1 MSARCPICYK
11 EMHIIEDN
19 LYEGMGPQGIPV
31 LRTIYIPKCLSCG
44 YSLDMCTSKESA
56 LLRINRWTSLDFR
69 NIWRV
74 EDELELYPS
83 LSEAIDRA
91 KEILKK
97 KNIMK
102 ILFYKIRAKYRTENV
117 ENDVVEGYEV
127 YFTRV
132 DDEDIV
138 ACFFSSEIYG
148 TEEAYKKASEAKEEL
163 SRWQYERR

>member
-1 MSARCPICYK
+1 MRYTFDLVGDS
-11 EMHIIEDN
+11 
-19 LYEGMGPQGIPV
+19 V
-31 LRTIYIPKCLSCG
+31 LLIG
-44 YSLDMCTSKESA
+44 CTNHHHKITVKKDLKYA
-56 LLRINRWTSLDFR
+56 NKINRWTSLDFR

-91 KEILKK
+91 KEILKEK
-97 KNIMK
+97 IMK
-102 ILFYKIRAKYRTENV
+102 NSFYKIRAKYRTENV

-127 YFTRV
+127 YSTSI
-132 DDEDIV
+132 DDEDTT

-163 SRWQYERR
+163 SSWQYERR

>member
-1 MSARCPICYK
+1 MKYT
-11 EMHIIEDN
+11 MDLVED
-19 LYEGMGPQGIPV
+19 GV
-31 LRTIYIPKCLSCG
+31 LLIG
-44 YSLDMCTSKESA
+44 CTTHHHKVTVKKDLKYA
-56 LLRINRWTSLDFR
+56 NKINRWTSLDFR

-74 EDELELYPS
+74 EDELDLYPS

-97 KNIMK
+97 KNIMENS
-102 ILFYKIRAKYRTENV
+102 FYKIRAKYRTENV

-127 YFTRV
+127 YSTSV

-163 SRWQYERR
+163 SSWQYERR

>member
-1 MSARCPICYK
+1 MQEYYK
-11 EMHIIEDN
+11 QNTLKTLPN
-19 LYEGMGPQGIPV
+19 LYPFV
-31 LRTIYIPKCLSCG
+31 VKYANK
-44 YSLDMCTSKESA
+44 
-56 LLRINRWTSLDFR
+56 INRWTSLDFR

-97 KNIMK
+97 KNIMENS
-102 ILFYKIRAKYRTENV
+102 FYKIRAKYRTENV

-127 YFTRV
+127 YSTSI
-132 DDEDIV
+132 DDECTI

-163 SRWQYERR
+163 SSWQYERR